1 MHHISL
7 LMLYKTLAKYPL
19 LLNVIFRTLNFLKC
33 MNIMLLLKVVYK
45 NVDITSAFLL
55 NLH

>member
-55 NLH
+55 NFH